1 MADYFFY
8 GSLMDAD
15 VLSAVAGE
23 RIAPSRLV
31 PARLPGY
38 ERMGASSG
46 VFPIIVADS
55 GAVEGVEG
63 ILVRGIG
70 PAAARRLVR
79 YEGQGY
85 MLMKRPVTTADGRDE
100 AFVFIPARPGRSSGK
115 AWDFE
120 TWRRRHK
127 RRLMRALAAENSP

>member
-23 RIAPSRLV
+23 RIAPTRLV

-38 ERMGASSG
+38 ERLCARHSAFPLIVEDPGAE
-46 VFPIIVADS
+46 
-55 GAVEGVEG
+55 VEGV
-63 ILVRGIG
+63 LVRGIG

-79 YEGQGY
+79 YEGPGY

-127 RRLMRALAAENSP
+127 RRLLRALAAENSP